1 MKWTGLNFEIKVE
14 ETIKS
19 KIFRKE
25 VLWMSS
31 LDLQMIAK
39 SGGNLVVEAKSY
51 SALDLKLVAAA
62 GKENGATLTIM
73 GAGKFS
79 SLDCQLIAKANPG
92 HVTFNFC

>member
-1 MKWTGLNFEIKVE
+1 
-14 ETIKS
+14 
-19 KIFRKE
+19 
-25 VLWMSS
+25 MSS

-51 SALDLKLVAAA
+51 SALDLQMVAAA